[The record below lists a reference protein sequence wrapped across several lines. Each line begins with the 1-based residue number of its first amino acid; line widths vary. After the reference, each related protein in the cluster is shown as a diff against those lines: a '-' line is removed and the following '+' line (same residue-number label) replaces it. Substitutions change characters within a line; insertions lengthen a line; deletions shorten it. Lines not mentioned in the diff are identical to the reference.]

1 MKVAVL
7 GTGMVGQTIAGKLA
21 ELGHE
26 VVVGTRDPEATV
38 ARTEPDYLGNPPFPV
53 WKEAHPEVD
62 LSPSAEAAVRAEL
75 VVNATNGAGS
85 IAMLEAAGEQNL
97 AGKVLVDVANPLDT
111 SQGLPPSLF
120 VCNTDSLGEQIQRAF
135 PHAKV
140 VKTLNTMNCQVMVDP
155 GKVPGEHDVFL
166 CGEDEGAKRQVG
178 ELLESFGWRAERIRD
193 LGGISSARGMEM
205 YVAFWV
211 RLWPVLGTGYFNI
224 SVVQASTSS
233 PT

>member
-7 GTGMVGQTIAGKLA
+7 GTGMVGQAIAGKLA

-26 VVVGTRDPEATV
+26 VVVGTRDPEATM

-53 WKEAHPEVD
+53 WKEAHPGVG
-62 LSPSAEAAVRAEL
+62 LSTSAEAAAQAEL

-97 AGKVLVDVANPLDT
+97 AGKLLVDVANPLDV

-135 PHAKV
+135 PEAKV
-140 VKTLNTMNCQVMVDP
+140 VKALNTMNCQVMVDP
-155 GKVPGEHDVFL
+155 SKVPGEHDVFV
-166 CGEDEGAKRQVG
+166 CGEDEDAKGQVA
-178 ELLESFGWRAERIRD
+178 ELLQSFGWPGERIRD

-224 SVVQASTSS
+224 AVVQAPASAAS
-233 PT
+233 

>member
-7 GTGMVGQTIAGKLA
+7 GTGMVGQAIAGKLG

-26 VVVGTRDPEATV
+26 VVVGTRDPEATLT
-38 ARTEPDYLGNPPFPV
+38 RTKPDYLGNPPFPA
-53 WKEAHPEVD
+53 WNETHREVG
-62 LSPSAEAAVRAEL
+62 LSTPAEAAAEAEL

-85 IAMLEAAGEQNL
+85 IAMLESAGEQNL

-135 PHAKV
+135 PQAKV
-140 VKTLNTMNCQVMVDP
+140 VKTLNTMNCEVMVDP

-166 CGEDEGAKRQVG
+166 CGEDEGAKGQVR
-178 ELLESFGWRAERIRD
+178 ELLQSFGWRAERIRD
-193 LGGISSARGMEM
+193 LGGISSARGTEM
-205 YVAFWV
+205 YLPLWI
-211 RLWPVLGTGYFNI
+211 RLWPVLGTGHFNI
-224 SVVQASTSS
+224 AVAHATASSS
-233 PT
+233 L